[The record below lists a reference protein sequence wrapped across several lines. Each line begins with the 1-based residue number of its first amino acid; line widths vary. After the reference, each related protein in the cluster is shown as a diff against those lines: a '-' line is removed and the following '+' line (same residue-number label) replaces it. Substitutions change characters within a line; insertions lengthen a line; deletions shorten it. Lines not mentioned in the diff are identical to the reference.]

1 MRKFLKH
8 NILLILLV
16 SLLVGVVE
24 ALFKVLNESKTKVS
38 YNKSKGLE
46 HQSGHRQNVK
56 QKKSGKFLFV

>member
-1 MRKFLKH
+1 MRKFIKH

-38 YNKSKGLE
+38 HNKSKGLE
-46 HQSGHRQNVK
+46 RQSGHRQDVK
-56 QKKSGKFLFV
+56 QKKSSKFLFV